1 MGGVKFHGH
10 KLNAD
15 SLGGY
20 RLRWGL
26 GSQTKIIE
34 AKMRKRK
41 RTRVMLIRTLILTVK
56 YLILMMCNTILIVKV
71 FMK

>member
-1 MGGVKFHGH
+1 MERGQIHGH

-26 GSQTKIIE
+26 GSQTNKGVVIIDVYGGVTE
-34 AKMRKRK
+34 FTDAS
-41 RTRVMLIRTLILTVK
+41 
-56 YLILMMCNTILIVKV
+56 
-71 FMK
+71 